1 MSEPDHDTT
10 TPATAS
16 LPGELPIFPLQ
27 TVLFPG
33 GTLPLRVFE
42 ARYMDMST
50 RCLREDSVF
59 GVNLIAEGH
68 EVGTPARPH
77 PVGVSAR
84 ITAWD
89 MAQPGVLHIV
99 VRGERRFRILATETG
114 ENGLLLGRVEWLAEP
129 EDVPLPYA
137 FSSLATLLEAIIED
151 AGDAHF
157 PPPHFMSS
165 ANWVGMRLAEV
176 LPISLEARHA
186 LLLEDAPLA
195 RLTVLQ
201 DYLASQGLVPR

>member
-10 TPATAS
+10 TPAAVP

-157 PPPHFMSS
+157 PPPHQMSS

-186 LLLEDAPLA
+186 LLLEDSPLA

>member
-1 MSEPDHDTT
+1 MIDTDRNDQAPDRVPL
-10 TPATAS
+10 PAV
-16 LPGELPIFPLQ
+16 LPIFPLQ

-33 GTLPLRVFE
+33 GVLPLRVFE

-50 RCLREDSVF
+50 RCLRDDTVF

-68 EVGTPARPH
+68 EVGSPARPH
-77 PVGVSAR
+77 PIGVSAR

-99 VRGERRFRILATETG
+99 VRGERRFRILATEVG
-114 ENGLLLGRVEWLAEP
+114 ENGLLQGRVEWLAEP

-151 AGDAHF
+151 AGEAHF
-157 PPPHFMSS
+157 PPPHHMTS
-165 ANWVGMRLAEV
+165 AAWVGMRLAEV
-176 LPISLEARHA
+176 LPISMETRHA
-186 LLLEDAPLA
+186 LLVEDAPLA
-195 RLTVLQ
+195 RLATLQ
-201 DYLASQGLVPR
+201 AYLASQGLVPR

>member
-1 MSEPDHDTT
+1 MSEPDHDTA
-10 TPATAS
+10 TPAAVP

-137 FSSLATLLEAIIED
+137 FSNLATLLEAIIDD

-157 PPPHFMSS
+157 PPPHLMSS

-186 LLLEDAPLA
+186 LLVEDAPLV